1 MHFLCILE
9 GLLALDIDIKALS
22 IQLYNTSSIRTSI
35 ELFTNSSNG
44 EEKTNLL
51 LPKELASWTLARRVA
66 QLRRVCKIK
75 NII

>member
-35 ELFTNSSNG
+35 ELFTNSSDG
-44 EEKTNLL
+44 EEKMNLP
-51 LPKELASWTLARRVA
+51 LPEELAS
-66 QLRRVCKIK
+66 
-75 NII
+75 